1 MELYTALLENVNP
14 TGFKIITFA
23 ASMNNHIEHK
33 KEGGIP
39 AVPAVLLA
47 IVSVQGG
54 AAIAKGIFPV
64 LGPAVTSSLRIVL
77 SAIILLLFNRPNL
90 KDVSRAQWKA
100 VSLYGLTLGAMN
112 IIFYMAISRIPLGL
126 GVTLEFIGPLM
137 LALMGSRRLLDF
149 LWVALAALG
158 IVLIAPWTN
167 NGLDLVGVLLALLA
181 GVFWAGYI
189 VMGGRISKIMDGGK
203 AVTIGMIF
211 ASVLVLPF
219 AIGDGLL
226 TQLKPWVLLS
236 GFALALLSSAIPFT
250 LEINAL
256 RKIPAKTFSIL
267 MSLEPAAAALSGL
280 IFLHEYLS
288 FYEWTAVALVVIA
301 SAGATL
307 TGKSATH
314 AAPEC

>member
-1 MELYTALLENVNP
+1 MEN
-14 TGFKIITFA
+14 
-23 ASMNNHIEHK
+23 K

-39 AVPAVLLA
+39 PVPAVLLS
-47 IVSVQGG
+47 IISVQGG

-77 SAIILLLFNRPNL
+77 SAVILILFNRPNL
-90 KDVSRAQWKA
+90 KDVTRAQWKA

-126 GVTLEFIGPLM
+126 GVTLEFIGPLV
-137 LALMGSRRLLDF
+137 LALFGSKRILDF
-149 LWVALAALG
+149 IWVALAAVG

-167 NGLDLVGVLLALLA
+167 NGLDLIGVLLALLA
-181 GVFWAGYI
+181 GAFWAGYI

-211 ASVLVLPF
+211 ASALVLPF

-226 TQLKPWVLLS
+226 THLSPYVLLS
-236 GFALALLSSAIPFT
+236 GLALALLSSAIPFT

-256 RKIPAKTFSIL
+256 RKMPAKTFSIL

-280 IFLHEYLS
+280 VFLHEYLS
-288 FYEWTAVALVVIA
+288 VYEWMAVALVVIA

-307 TGKSATH
+307 TRKKDLV
-314 AAPEC
+314 APEC